1 MKTVHATFEAGVFK
15 PAGFVPLPEHC
26 EVEFEPRVVLRG
38 QPSKS
43 VAAIYAVLG
52 ERYRSGETDVAAR
65 HDEHQP

>member
-1 MKTVHATFEAGVFK
+1 MFK

-38 QPSKS
+38 KPSES
-43 VAAIYAVLG
+43 TADIYAVLG